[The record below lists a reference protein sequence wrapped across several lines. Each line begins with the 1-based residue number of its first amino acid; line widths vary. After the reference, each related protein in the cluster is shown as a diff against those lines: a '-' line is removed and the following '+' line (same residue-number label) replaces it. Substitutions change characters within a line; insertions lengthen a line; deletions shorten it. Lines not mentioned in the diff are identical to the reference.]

1 MFHIVEHVCAL
12 PNFKLRV
19 FFAEGIIKIYDMA
32 PLISMIPAFAK
43 LEDNPSEFLNVEVD
57 IGGHGILWSDN
68 LDLSSEEL
76 WENGII
82 VKAQA

>member
-1 MFHIVEHVCAL
+1 MLHIVERVCAL

-19 FFAEGIIKIYDMA
+19 FFAEGITKIYNMA
-32 PLISMIPAFAK
+32 PLISTMPAFLT
-43 LEDNPSEFLNVEVD
+43 LEDNPSEFLNVKVD

-76 WENGII
+76 WENSI
-82 VKAQA
+82 VDKTQV

>member
-19 FFAEGIIKIYDMA
+19 FFAEGTTKIYDMA
-32 PLISMIPAFAK
+32 PIISSMQAFAK
-43 LEDNPSEFLNVEVD
+43 LEDDPSEFLNVKVD

-68 LDLSSEEL
+68 LDLSSDEL

-82 VKAQA
+82 VNAQA